1 MSGTVKRLSSL
12 LMAFTVGLLAGTG
25 AFADDTE
32 IYVGLNQG
40 QSVAK
45 PNVLFILDTSGSM
58 GTEVTT
64 TRPRRMP
71 ATALPTRSSGRPP
84 DVRLTATTTTGLTR
98 PSSGVKRPQAHWALL
113 APTPTGSR
121 AGNRTPERA
130 GASGNVSIPTSKT
143 RRTSNA
149 RGPVP
154 MARVNCRKTTVWMS
168 SRSSCTRRT
177 FDQTSTASR
186 TPSVIHDRLHP
197 RFPAA

>member
-64 TRPRRMP
+64 TTPFDP
-71 ATALPTRSSGRPP
+71 AQTYAGDCASNKIFWS
-84 DVRLTATTTTGLTR
+84 TTGR
-98 PSSGVKRPQAHWALL
+98 
-113 APTPTGSR
+113 APDCDDD
-121 AGNRTPERA
+121 NW
-130 GASGNVSIPTSKT
+130 V
-143 RRTSNA
+143 
-149 RGPVP
+149 
-154 MARVNCRKTTVWMS
+154 
-168 SRSSCTRRT
+168 
-177 FDQTSTASR
+177 
-186 TPSVIHDRLHP
+186 
-197 RFPAA
+197 